1 MHVSTIYSY
10 VFPFYS
16 LQFFVPDESAVNKDF
31 IKDVLAGKKNLLKKS
46 EVQHINV
53 KRYDEISVKAMYPMF
68 KKDAEMMQ
76 YFPDKYSAGKGPP
89 RDYFFTILNTV
100 HPDYLK

>member
-1 MHVSTIYSY
+1 MTT
-10 VFPFYS
+10 
-16 LQFFVPDESAVNKDF
+16 KDF
-31 IKDVLAGKKNLLKKS
+31 LKEVLSGKKKLLKMLD
-46 EVQHINV
+46 VRFINV
-53 KRYDEISVKAMYPMF
+53 PSYDEISVKAMYPMF

-89 RDYFFTILNTV
+89 RDYFFPILNTV

>member
-1 MHVSTIYSY
+1 MYSY

-53 KRYDEISVKAMYPMF
+53 KRYDEISVKAMYP
-68 KKDAEMMQ
+68 KIDESAPHLPDAIQ
-76 YFPDKYSAGKGPP
+76 RSSSF
-89 RDYFFTILNTV
+89 
-100 HPDYLK
+100 

>member
-1 MHVSTIYSY
+1 MYSY

-53 KRYDEISVKAMYPMF
+53 KRYDELSVKAMYPMF
-68 KKDAEMMQ
+68 KKRRRDDAVLPGQ
-76 YFPDKYSAGKGPP
+76 V
-89 RDYFFTILNTV
+89 LNRKRSTS
-100 HPDYLK
+100 